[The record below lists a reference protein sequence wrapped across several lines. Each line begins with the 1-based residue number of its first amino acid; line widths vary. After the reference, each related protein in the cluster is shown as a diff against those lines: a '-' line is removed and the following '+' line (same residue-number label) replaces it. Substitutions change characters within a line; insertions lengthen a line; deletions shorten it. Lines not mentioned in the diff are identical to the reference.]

1 MFNTLCNRLVNKLGS
16 KTFSV
21 DDLNSADLDSL
32 DTICIS
38 ETHSTA
44 STDRLVHDFTN
55 LMVQT
60 ANPALDRSLLL
71 EIDRRAK
78 RKVSRILNSVIRL
91 QKYEANSL
99 KITLL
104 SFMDMLHDQE
114 YKTTSMSLL
123 DEFMKD
129 CRIVPKNNYIHYLI
143 YMLYYV
149 IYYHFKRMSSEVI
162 DKKMC
167 THHEYQYLFA
177 KKQLT
182 YLKQIIKKAKTDQ

>member
-1 MFNTLCNRLVNKLGS
+1 MFNTLCSRLVNKLGS

-38 ETHSTA
+38 ETRSATSSEA
-44 STDRLVHDFTN
+44 LVENFSN
-55 LMVQT
+55 MLSI
-60 ANPALDRSLLL
+60 NSALDKSMIM

-114 YKTTSMSLL
+114 YKNTSMSLL

-149 IYYHFKRMSSEVI
+149 IYYHYKRMSSEVI

-167 THHEYQYLFA
+167 NHHEYQYLFA
-177 KKQLT
+177 KKQLK
-182 YLKQIIKKAKTDQ
+182 YLKQIIKKAKSDQ